1 MGLGQFIRATA
12 ERQRFQVGV
21 ELRQKTFECR
31 LNGRLAQTA
40 KIDTEGLLVE
50 RQIHNVQTSTRVQQ
64 CRQNSTSPP
73 FVHSAAVVQPN
84 FSENPSREAIEC
96 RFQPTAIRPT
106 SFLGIPTSTP
116 VDLDVYNNS
125 GNPSSDAIL
134 PHLHLLTSSSCS
146 QSFAQ
151 RPWRSSVSAEISRRQ
166 LSTPNSTE
174 FSRQHG
180 LNQQQLSGANR
191 LQTKTESRRNFNG
204 QKRKISIKMSSG
216 SWSIEVPADFG
227 RFRFC
232 RPFHPGIKVEME
244 RKKWPKR

>member
-73 FVHSAAVVQPN
+73 FVHSAAVVQPIFQRCEAEN

-96 RFQPTAIRPT
+96 RFQLPFVRRRFWEFQRRHQLIW
-106 SFLGIPTSTP
+106 TSTTTAEIP
-116 VDLDVYNNS
+116 VATQFYLIFTSSPLPAVHSRLPKGHGDRQFQLKLADDNYRRQIQLNFHANTAQMNNS
-125 GNPSSDAIL
+125 
-134 PHLHLLTSSSCS
+134 
-146 QSFAQ
+146 
-151 RPWRSSVSAEISRRQ
+151 
-166 LSTPNSTE
+166 
-174 FSRQHG
+174 
-180 LNQQQLSGANR
+180 
-191 LQTKTESRRNFNG
+191 
-204 QKRKISIKMSSG
+204 
-216 SWSIEVPADFG
+216 
-227 RFRFC
+227 
-232 RPFHPGIKVEME
+232 
-244 RKKWPKR
+244 